1 MIEGRIIAGLV
12 VLLALAPVPLFHG
25 LSRRGL
31 DAVFEADR
39 AARGDRALAAF
50 SNGLVA
56 RVDDAVASA
65 PQLRLDDPAS
75 YAVNDASF
83 EHPLTRE
90 RFQTAREF
98 QRSGE
103 ESDGLD
109 ALEMLRPRSEDSPDE
124 RLVSYWL
131 SSRVLAAL
139 AREDLAQ
146 QAREKMSAIEAA
158 DLSVAASRFRDVV
171 LEGEVAA
178 RRSALAAWI
187 DEVSQR
193 ATDLGELAWIGALS
207 EPPDLER
214 VHRIARRAEDAA
226 RLSDATREL
235 PKEQRAI
242 LTTGSTVYAV
252 GAPSRHARA
261 IDLPAFLEPLGARL
275 LADEDASEDASE
287 VASDHAR
294 QDPWVALPTL
304 LEDERVRVE
313 FGGSKYFVPLEGGG
327 PFPSIDPYLVLDVGA
342 VLYVLLVSLVGW
354 GLFRSVSRAHALA
367 TTRSDL
373 IAQITHE
380 LRTPLAILRMYG
392 ETLAARRVPESSRD
406 EYVETMSREA
416 TRLGVLVDRVA
427 RVARDAREFDGPAE
441 SADSV
446 GRSSRA
452 LEVVSL
458 LTSTWARAIADVGGT
473 ISTRLDDDSAVAL
486 SAEDLRLVLDVLLDN
501 AVHYGS
507 VESTPPAIEV
517 TMTRAK
523 KLVSIRV
530 RDHGP
535 GIALEDRARLFE
547 RFARGAVGTRSAHRG
562 AGMGLFLARRVA
574 RAAGGDLTLE
584 FPGDGGVCARIEVP
598 VVEESEEE
606 GAAS

>member
-1 MIEGRIIAGLV
+1 MDDNSQALRGIITPVIEGRIIAGLV
-12 VLLALAPVPLFHG
+12 VLLALAPVPIFYG

-39 AARGDRALAAF
+39 AARGDRALAVF

-56 RVDDAVASA
+56 RIDAAVDSTID
-65 PQLRLDDPAS
+65 LRLDDPAS
-75 YAVNDASF
+75 YAVSDASL

-193 ATDLGELAWIGALS
+193 ATDLGELAWIGAIS

-214 VHRIARRAEDAA
+214 ARRIARRAEDAA
-226 RLSDATREL
+226 RLRAATREL
-235 PKEQRAI
+235 QKEQRAI
-242 LTTGSTVYAV
+242 ATIGSTVYAV
-252 GAPSRHARA
+252 GAPSRTARA
-261 IDLPAFLEPLGARL
+261 IDLATFLEPLGARVGPG
-275 LADEDASEDASE
+275 EGE
-287 VASDHAR
+287 
-294 QDPWVALPTL
+294 WVAVPAR
-304 LEDERVRVE
+304 LEDERLRVE
-313 FGGSKYFVPLEGGG
+313 FGGLKFFVRLAGGG

-342 VLYVLLVSLVGW
+342 ALYVLLVSLVGW

-416 TRLGVLVDRVA
+416 TRLGLLVDRVA
-427 RVARDAREFDGPAE
+427 RVARDERELDE
-441 SADSV
+441 SAVSAD
-446 GRSSRA
+446 GEGGTSRA
-452 LEVVSL
+452 LEVVSA
-458 LTSTWARAIADVGGT
+458 LTTTWARAIADVGGT
-473 ISTRLDDDSAVAL
+473 IATRFEDDSEVAIQ
-486 SAEDLRLVLDVLLDN
+486 AEDLRLVLDVLLDN

-507 VESTPPAIEV
+507 RESASPVIEV
-517 TMTRAK
+517 AMTRSART
-523 KLVSIRV
+523 LSIRV

-547 RFARGAVGTRSAHRG
+547 RFTRGAVGKRSSHRG

-574 RAAGGDLTLE
+574 RAAGGDLILE
-584 FPGDGGVCARIEVP
+584 FPGDGGVCARIDLP
-598 VVEESEEE
+598 AVEESVEE